1 MLIFHVLMVMRLL
14 GREGASGQ
22 RGGFRTV
29 YGASRQRGSPPV
41 YAPTYIPRWWRK
53 KETQICTAIITVL
66 VFM

>member
-29 YGASRQRGSPPV
+29 YGASRLSTRLHIYLDGGE
-41 YAPTYIPRWWRK
+41 K
-53 KETQICTAIITVL
+53 KRHKYVL
-66 VFM
+66 Q